1 MKVNNKNRIDNFYLV
16 ELMTWIPKRDFQ
28 SVGVG
33 IQILFGH
40 FAMHRVGLNKIFSAS
55 ARFGVGENF
64 RITA

>member
-16 ELMTWIPKRDFQ
+16 ELMTWIPKRDFR

-40 FAMHRVGLNKIFSAS
+40 SATFGVGRREIFTAS
-55 ARFGVGENF
+55 AHLGVGENF